1 MYLIYEKVK
10 NSKPLQEFVAGGCTP
25 GEFLNILI
33 QIVLA
38 LNYAYQKI
46 GFSHNDLHSENIL
59 IRQLNQ
65 PVVIGYPWLDENGQE
80 KTWYLRT
87 SQVATFIDY
96 GRSII
101 RYPYQGKDE
110 YFGYSL
116 PKYGLYPDRSY
127 PMADIYKICMS
138 SLGAALFKSSN
149 SSIYQG
155 KTDDELIKNGA
166 VANPDVYK
174 LIKNIIP
181 YFGPDADPK
190 VFSQYVLE
198 SRSTYYTFPYYQKY
212 DQPPIAFFQ
221 NVLLKDYGDQIGN
234 FVSTGLTANLPKY
247 GCALKNNCLSLE
259 TAISTYTLMDD
270 DLIADPYTFWEIALE
285 QASAKNI
292 DILKSERVKAL
303 DFLTS
308 DQFEIGKKFYLN
320 YLNSG
325 LSDLTLE
332 VRQYQKLYEVFEQ
345 KASGVLG
352 LEINRETAPVIDE
365 YVSLLV
371 QIINSG
377 WIISQILRTLIGIN
391 RIYPDLATQRLD
403 KLTYAKIVEK
413 LSIDYS
419 AKLEFINPLIN
430 ELQRYGASVQ
440 KLNIPKTSPVS
451 GLVNRLESLIWS
463 LAPMS

>member
-1 MYLIYEKVK
+1 
-10 NSKPLQEFVAGGCTP
+10 
-25 GEFLNILI
+25 
-33 QIVLA
+33 
-38 LNYAYQKI
+38 
-46 GFSHNDLHSENIL
+46 
-59 IRQLNQ
+59 
-65 PVVIGYPWLDENGQE
+65 
-80 KTWYLRT
+80 
-87 SQVATFIDY
+87 
-96 GRSII
+96 
-101 RYPYQGKDE
+101 
-110 YFGYSL
+110 
-116 PKYGLYPDRSY
+116 
-127 PMADIYKICMS
+127 
-138 SLGAALFKSSN
+138 
-149 SSIYQG
+149 
-155 KTDDELIKNGA
+155 
-166 VANPDVYK
+166 
-174 LIKNIIP
+174 
-181 YFGPDADPK
+181 
-190 VFSQYVLE
+190 
-198 SRSTYYTFPYYQKY
+198 
-212 DQPPIAFFQ
+212 
-221 NVLLKDYGDQIGN
+221 
-234 FVSTGLTANLPKY
+234 
-247 GCALKNNCLSLE
+247 LKNNCLSLE